1 MEFYPY
7 STSPAKDAHSK
18 ESLFIEKYAPAVTIE
33 TCCSQSNQ
41 SNHSNYNSDDDASGS
56 IFFGRNR
63 FCWPTETVIST
74 TAKGRLSIIC
84 LKKAFEIS
92 LAVHTTNAVFSRSS
106 SHSTRWFS
114 LVTLFATALTFL
126 VLITTFATQ
135 RTVEAIFIVIR
146 SHWACHC
153 WKSKE

>member
-1 MEFYPY
+1 MFFFPSMEFYPY

-74 TAKGRLSIIC
+74 TAKGRLSIIY
-84 LKKAFEIS
+84 
-92 LAVHTTNAVFSRSS
+92 V
-106 SHSTRWFS
+106 
-114 LVTLFATALTFL
+114 
-126 VLITTFATQ
+126 
-135 RTVEAIFIVIR
+135 
-146 SHWACHC
+146 
-153 WKSKE
+153 